1 MAEIQESSGKGDKGG
16 KVRSKKSGGKPD
28 MTPMVDLGFLLIT
41 FFMFTTTFSKPNMM
55 KLSMPEKDEDETKQE
70 TTEMKL
76 SNTIT
81 IVMGKDDRIFWYQ
94 QALADVTE
102 ADLHETDYSAAGIRA
117 EIIAKKKKAP
127 SPDKFTIIIKPTDDA
142 NFKNTVDILDEMA
155 ITDNQIYA
163 IVDLQQPEK
172 DAYAAK
178 IKTPKSVE

>member
-55 KLSMPEKDEDETKQE
+55 KLSMPEKEEKNDERPDVKV
-70 TTEMKL
+70 

-81 IVMGKDDRIFWYQ
+81 IVMGKDDRIFWHQ
-94 QALADVTE
+94 KPVPEVTE
-102 ADLHETDYSAAGIRA
+102 ADFHETDYSAAGIRA
-117 EIIAKKKKAP
+117 AIISRKKVAP
-127 SPDKFTIIIKPTDDA
+127 TPENFTIIIKPTDDA

-178 IKTPKSVE
+178 IKTPKSVD

>member
-16 KVRSKKSGGKPD
+16 KVRSKKGGGKPD

-55 KLSMPEKDEDETKQE
+55 KLSMPEKDENKEKPETADI
-70 TTEMKL
+70 KL

-81 IVMGKDDRIFWYQ
+81 ILMGKDDRVFWYQ
-94 QALADVTE
+94 QAAADVTE
-102 ADLHETDYSAAGIRA
+102 ADLHETDYSAGGIRA
-117 EIIAKKKKAP
+117 QIVDKKKKAL
-127 SPDKFTIIIKPTDDA
+127 DQAKFTIIIKPTEDA

-163 IVDLQQPEK
+163 IVDLQKSEK